1 VNRTTVGD
9 FMTGA
14 PCLIQR
20 HETLATAHRTMR
32 EHRIRHLP
40 VLEGL
45 RLVGI
50 VSDRDLHLVETLR
63 DVDPAL
69 VRVDEAMTP
78 DPYTVAPGAS
88 LLTVARSMAKSKH
101 GSAVVVKGGRVVG
114 IFTTTDALDALA
126 ALVRRPRALRKS
138 SRVRRPG
145 RVRRSVTQI
154 GRRR

>member
-1 VNRTTVGD
+1 
-9 FMTGA
+9 MTGA

-20 HETLATAHRTMR
+20 HETLSTAHRTMR

-40 VLEGL
+40 VVEGR

-88 LLTVARSMAKSKH
+88 LLAVARSMAKGKY
-101 GSAVVVKGGRVVG
+101 GSAVVVERGRVVG

-126 ALVRRPRALRKS
+126 ALVHRPRAPRKPPGPRRQARV
-138 SRVRRPG
+138 SRSIG
-145 RVRRSVTQI
+145 AS